1 MPVPDGKGL
10 DGCKEECSKKTEC
23 DAIEYAETA
32 VSVGTDCCFL
42 VDCGGTVP
50 EPLNTQAPHH
60 GGTWTYKGYV
70 KGNPY
75 PTINPESIPNA
86 KKLISDHNH
95 NFHSYFQ

>member
-1 MPVPDGKGL
+1 MIMPVPDGKGL
-10 DGCKEECSKKTEC
+10 DGCKEECNKKTEC

-32 VSVGTDCCFL
+32 VSAGTDCCFL

-70 KGNPY
+70 KSKLY
-75 PTINPESIPNA
+75 PIIYPESIPI
-86 KKLISDHNH
+86 LIFIPQKTS
-95 NFHSYFQ
+95 